1 MKNTMNKPVDF
12 KPRESISLPIK
23 EDLVAKKKEEDKKN
37 KKSYSLLDFAKFTI
51 PFLWK
56 GGFLIKI

>member
-1 MKNTMNKPVDF
+1 MKNTKNKPVVF
-12 KPRESISLPIK
+12 KPRESISLPKK

>member
-1 MKNTMNKPVDF
+1 MRKIKDKPADL
-12 KPRESISLPIK
+12 KPRESISLPKK